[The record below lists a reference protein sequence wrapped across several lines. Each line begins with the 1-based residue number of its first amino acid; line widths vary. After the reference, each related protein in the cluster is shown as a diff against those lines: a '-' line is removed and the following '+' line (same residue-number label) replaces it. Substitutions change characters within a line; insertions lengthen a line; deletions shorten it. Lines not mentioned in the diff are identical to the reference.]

1 MTKLSIVVLS
11 YNTCDLLVDCLNSL
25 EKLKQEADFEIIV
38 SDNGSTDG
46 SIDTVKK
53 DFKKVILI
61 ENGKNLGFAAGNN
74 AARKI
79 AKGKYVLFL
88 NSDTIVHKNT
98 LKKTVEYLDNNSDV
112 GAVTCKTVLP
122 SGELDRDAR
131 RAFPTPWVAIS
142 HFAYLDRIW
151 PASRIFSKYWYGYLS
166 PDVTHEID
174 VLQGAYCLI
183 KRSILDKVDW
193 FDEDYFLDGEDI
205 DLCWKVKQLGY
216 KIIYF
221 PEVSIT
227 HVKKASKRKLRK
239 ISISTGVKSMEIFYR
254 KHLWDRYPFYVNYLV
269 LLGIKFMDIVRSA
282 KLALSK

>member
-25 EKLKQEADFEIIV
+25 EKVRQEVDFEIIV

-46 SIDTVKK
+46 SIDTLKK
-53 DFKKVILI
+53 HFKKVILV
-61 ENGKNLGFAAGNN
+61 ENGENLGFAAGNN
-74 AARKI
+74 AARKLVRGQYI
-79 AKGKYVLFL
+79 LFL

-98 LKKTVEYLDNNSDV
+98 LKKTVEYLDKNSDV

-122 SGELDRDAR
+122 SGGLDRDAR
-131 RAFPTPWVAIS
+131 RSFPTPWVAIS

-151 PASRIFSKYWYGYLS
+151 PSSRIFSKYWYGYIN
-166 PDVTHEID
+166 PDTIHEID

-183 KRSILDKVDW
+183 KRSVLDRVNW

-227 HVKKASKRKLRK
+227 HVKKASKKKTKKR
-239 ISISTGVKSMEIFYR
+239 SVTSGVKSMELFYK
-254 KHLWDRYPFYVNYLV
+254 KHLWNRYPIYLNYLV
-269 LLGIKFMDIVRSA
+269 LIGIRMLNSIRGL
-282 KLALSK
+282 KLIFSK